1 MTSIDFSDKLYENKL
16 TNDKFSKIKTE
27 LDIINAKI
35 SGIHSNK
42 NSSDLQLIALIN
54 NLQTSVN
61 NLSSQISTVQSIV
74 IGLSTL
80 SQVRNLQTSVNIL
93 ASGTNLP
100 AVQSNILGAITTSQ
114 NTIIGDDST
123 VSLTSINERI
133 V

>member
-35 SGIHSNK
+35 LGIHSNSH
-42 NSSDLQLIALIN
+42 SSDLQIISLIN

-61 NLSSQISTVQSIV
+61 SLSSQISTVQSIV
-74 IGLSTL
+74 IGLSSL

-93 ASGTNLP
+93 AGGTNLSI
-100 AVQSNILGAITTSQ
+100 VQSNILGAITTSK

-123 VSLTSINERI
+123 VSLTSINDRI
-133 V
+133 I